1 MPLDVSLESRVWSG
15 RIFGLVIR
23 AIRLQGEGK
32 RGGMFTEI
40 LIVVLLILVNGL
52 FSMAEMSVVSAR
64 KNRLMQKAV
73 EGDAGAVRALELA
86 RSPTRFLSTIQIGI
100 TLIGLLTGAISGS
113 TIAEQIGLELNKVY
127 WLNPYGVE
135 IGLVLVVVVIT
146 LITLLFGELVPKRL
160 ALNNPERVAISIA
173 PLMQILTNISAP
185 AVNLLST
192 MTELILRIFGVQQPS
207 EVEVTEDDLKQLIGQ
222 GTESGAIEESE
233 QNMVER
239 IFRLSDRSVS
249 ALMTPRIDV
258 LFLDID
264 ETDEEI
270 YQKIASNPYS
280 RYPVMQDTPDNVI
293 GFVHT
298 RDLLLQRIEGAKF
311 DVRNVLRKPLFIPES
326 TPALDV
332 LENFRE
338 TGAEMGLIFDEYG
351 GVSGLIS
358 VNDMLVAIV
367 GDVFT
372 PQDEQEADAIRR
384 EDGSWLF
391 DGMIRLDVLK
401 DYLDI
406 DELPD
411 EAESNYETLSGLM
424 MMQLGRIPDSGDY
437 FEWRNLRFEVV
448 DMDGRRVDKVLVASI
463 PKE

>member
-1 MPLDVSLESRVWSG
+1 
-15 RIFGLVIR
+15 
-23 AIRLQGEGK
+23 
-32 RGGMFTEI
+32 
-40 LIVVLLILVNGL
+40 
-52 FSMAEMSVVSAR
+52 
-64 KNRLMQKAV
+64 
-73 EGDAGAVRALELA
+73 
-86 RSPTRFLSTIQIGI
+86 
-100 TLIGLLTGAISGS
+100 
-113 TIAEQIGLELNKVY
+113 
-127 WLNPYGVE
+127 
-135 IGLVLVVVVIT
+135 VVV
-146 LITLLFGELVPKRL
+146 
-160 ALNNPERVAISIA
+160 
-173 PLMQILTNISAP
+173 
-185 AVNLLST
+185 
-192 MTELILRIFGVQQPS
+192 
-207 EVEVTEDDLKQLIGQ
+207 VTEDDLKLLIGQ

-249 ALMTPRIDV
+249 ALMTPRINV

-270 YQKIASNPYS
+270 YQKIATNPYS

-311 DVRNVLRKPLFIPES
+311 DIRNVLRQPLFIPES

-332 LENFRE
+332 LESFRE

-372 PQDEQEADAIRR
+372 PQDEQEAEAIRR

-424 MMQLGRIPDSGDY
+424 MTQLGRIPESGDH
-437 FEWRNLRFEVV
+437 FEWHNLRFEVV
-448 DMDGRRVDKVLVASI
+448 DMDGRRVDKVLVAPI